1 MMIIKKLI
9 LLAASL
15 ILLAP
20 FGHAQSGDFD
30 EIIVTGTRKVDAPAI
45 FIEKRGDFL
54 LLDVRIQ
61 NDSRERKER
70 IRDLELTIAGII
82 EAVKDQPD
90 IELSLVEDG
99 FVRPLTQLAFMDT
112 VRPGNQPDTS
122 YANLKVKTDIPT
134 GDVQAYK
141 LVGKLDKFV
150 DSLEGIGRTTVT
162 TYEDVAVSII
172 NPFQYRKDVRD
183 KVLEEMTSTLER
195 LGPEYAIIPRGL
207 DNQIKWVRS
216 GDLNLKF
223 YMNYS
228 YQIYPET
235 LSVDVSIED
244 DYD

>member
-1 MMIIKKLI
+1 MYKKLV
-9 LLAASL
+9 LLVAG
-15 ILLAP
+15 LLLMAP
-20 FGHAQSGDFD
+20 MSHAQSGDFD
-30 EIIVTGTRKVDAPAI
+30 EVIVTGSRGVDNPAI

-70 IRDLELTIAGII
+70 IRDLELTIKGIV
-82 EAVKDQPD
+82 EAAKGQPD

-122 YANLKVKTDIPT
+122 YSNLKVKTDIPKS
-134 GDVQAYK
+134 DVEAYK
-141 LVGKLDKFV
+141 LVRKLDDFV
-150 DSLEGIGRTTVT
+150 DNLDGVGRTTIA

-172 NPFQYRKDVRD
+172 NPYQFRTEVRD
-183 KVLEEMTSTLER
+183 KVIEEMTSTLER
-195 LGPEYAIIPRGL
+195 LGPDYAIIPRGL
-207 DNQIKWVRS
+207 DNQITWVRS

-223 YMNYS
+223 FMEYS
-228 YQIYPET
+228 YKIYPET
-235 LSVDVSIED
+235 LSVDISIED

>member
-1 MMIIKKLI
+1 MLKKLALSAFG
-9 LLAASL
+9 LL
-15 ILLAP
+15 LLAP
-20 FGHAQSGDFD
+20 LGHAQSGGFD

-70 IRDLELTIAGII
+70 IRDLELTIEGVIDTAKG
-82 EAVKDQPD
+82 QTD

-112 VRPGNQPDTS
+112 VRPGGQPDTS
-122 YANLKVKTDIPT
+122 FANLKVKTDIPS
-134 GDVQAYK
+134 GEVEAYK
-141 LVGKLDKFV
+141 LVRKLDNFV
-150 DSLEGIGRTTVT
+150 DSLEGVGRTTIT
-162 TYEDVAVSII
+162 TYEDVAVSIV
-172 NPFQYRKDVRD
+172 NPFQYRNEVRD
-183 KVLEEMTSTLER
+183 KVLDEMTSTLTL
-195 LGPEYAIIPRGL
+195 LGPDYAIIPRGL
-207 DNQIKWVRS
+207 DNQIRWVRS

-223 YMNYS
+223 YMDYS

-235 LSVDVSIED
+235 LNVDVSIED

>member
-1 MMIIKKLI
+1 MYKKLI
-9 LLAASL
+9 LLVAGLSL
-15 ILLAP
+15 MAP
-20 FGHAQSGDFD
+20 CSHAQGSDFD
-30 EIIVTGTRKVDAPAI
+30 EIIVTGARRANNPAI

-70 IRDLELTIAGII
+70 IRDLELTIQGIV
-82 EAVKDQPD
+82 EAAKEQPD

-122 YANLKVKTDIPT
+122 FSNLKVKTDIPKSN
-134 GDVQAYK
+134 VEAYK
-141 LVGKLDKFV
+141 LVRKLDDFV
-150 DSLEGIGRTTVT
+150 DSLDGVGRTTIS

-172 NPFQYRKDVRD
+172 NPFQFRTEVRD
-183 KVLEEMTSTLER
+183 KVIEEMTSTLER
-195 LGPEYAIIPRGL
+195 LGPGYAIIPRGL
-207 DNQIKWVRS
+207 DKQITWVRS

-223 YMNYS
+223 YMDYS
-228 YQIYPET
+228 YKIYPET
-235 LSVDVSIED
+235 LSVDISIED